1 MKTNRFWIETVAL
14 GTAIACALALL
25 IATLAAATVAVTG
38 SGESGQTT
46 PPTPTQARTFEGTV
60 TCSRCGAK
68 HAAIQGVTAA
78 DCARQCVHDG
88 ATLTLVEGDQTYTLE
103 GDLIALK
110 KVAAQRARIVGEM
123 RGNTIKVLSIAEAN

>member
-38 SGESGQTT
+38 SGESGQAT
-46 PPTPTQARTFEGTV
+46 PATSTQSRTFEGMV
-60 TCSRCGAK
+60 TCSRCGEK
-68 HAAIQGVTAA
+68 HSAMQGATA

-88 ATLTLVEGDQTYTLE
+88 AALTLVEGDQTYTLE